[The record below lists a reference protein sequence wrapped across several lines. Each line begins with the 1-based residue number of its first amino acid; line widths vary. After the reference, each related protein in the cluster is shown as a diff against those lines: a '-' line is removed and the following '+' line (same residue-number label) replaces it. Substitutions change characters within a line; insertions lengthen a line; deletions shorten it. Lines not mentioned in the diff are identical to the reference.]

1 MASRAGLWLFGL
13 LIAFPAAA
21 APAESAVVPF
31 TLSEL
36 TREAA
41 IICTCRAMGQQN
53 LWDADR
59 NMMVTTIN
67 LQADEY
73 FKGQGGAELVVEVL
87 SGFAPGKGAAP
98 IAGAVFEQEE
108 RAVLFLAPVGAPA
121 ADEAPH
127 YAVVQG
133 AQGKFTIRVDP
144 QTGEER
150 VEWNWRGAR
159 APGEADLQT
168 LPQLTS
174 AIRGAVGPD
183 DGPAPSP

>member
-1 MASRAGLWLFGL
+1 MAPRVALWVFSL

-21 APAESAVVPF
+21 APVERSIVAF

-36 TREAA
+36 AREAA

-108 RAVLFLAPVGAPA
+108 RAVLFLAPVGVPA
-121 ADEAPH
+121 ADETQH
-127 YAVVQG
+127 YVVVQG

-150 VEWNWRGAR
+150 VEWNWRGAH

-168 LPQLTS
+168 LPQLTA

-183 DGPAPSP
+183 GGPAPTP